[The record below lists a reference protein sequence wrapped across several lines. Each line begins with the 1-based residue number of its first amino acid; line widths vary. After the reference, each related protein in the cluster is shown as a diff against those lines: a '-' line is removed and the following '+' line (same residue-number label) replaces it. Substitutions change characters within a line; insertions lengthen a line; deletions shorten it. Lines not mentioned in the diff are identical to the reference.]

1 MRSISTWILGI
12 ALAFNGLADAA
23 ARPAAQ
29 ASAAFLTLRAA
40 VHLLDAA
47 ARREHLRAIVARDLA
62 ALPQEVV
69 LAVRFTDASLR
80 HVPETDGLRD
90 EVVRQWGGL
99 ISLAFAMVAARIYP
113 TLKYAFGHGIS
124 YTRLRIGNDSRPVQH
139 EVTRAA

>member
-12 ALAFNGLADAA
+12 TLALTGLADAA
-23 ARPAAQ
+23 ARPAAP
-29 ASAAFLTLRAA
+29 ASAAFITLPAD

-47 ARREHLRAIVARDLA
+47 AGRDHLRAIVARDLA

-99 ISLAFAMVAARIYP
+99 ISLAFAMV
-113 TLKYAFGHGIS
+113 
-124 YTRLRIGNDSRPVQH
+124 
-139 EVTRAA
+139 

>member
-47 ARREHLRAIVARDLA
+47 ARRGHLLPVCGRDPA
-62 ALPQEVV
+62 PPPQEVV

-80 HVPETDGLRD
+80 HVTETDGLRD
-90 EVVRQWGGL
+90 EVMRQWGGL

-139 EVTRAA
+139 EVTRA